1 MLFTFIAHV
10 SFENLNVRNKNHP
23 TSLKVEKPI
32 VMLSEME
39 PDYSPRKMT
48 LNKLLMALWGAEER
62 KYR

>member
-1 MLFTFIAHV
+1 MYHLKILMLEI
-10 SFENLNVRNKNHP
+10 KNHP
-23 TSLKVEKPI
+23 TSLKVEKAI

-48 LNKLLMALWGAEER
+48 LNKLLMALWVAEER